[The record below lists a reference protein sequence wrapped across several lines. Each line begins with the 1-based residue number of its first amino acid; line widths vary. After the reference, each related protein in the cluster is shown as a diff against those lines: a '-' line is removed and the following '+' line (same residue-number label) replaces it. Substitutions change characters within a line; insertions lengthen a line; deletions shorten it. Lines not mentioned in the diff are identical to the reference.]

1 MRIVLLGP
9 PGAGKGTQATRI
21 VDEVRVPHLST
32 GDMLR
37 AAALADTEFGSEVRQ
52 TMASGQLVS
61 DQVIVA
67 AVMERISLPDA
78 RRGFVLDGF
87 PRTMS
92 QAVTFDDH
100 LDRQGMTLDHVIEL
114 RADEE
119 ILLDRIMTRAQ
130 QARETGSAARAD
142 DNRDTL
148 KVRLD
153 AYNELTAPLIEYYRE
168 RSLLRSID
176 GLQAVDD
183 VTADLLKVIGSGS
196 SVA

>member
-37 AAALADTEFGSEVRQ
+37 AAAHADTEFGRKVRQ

-67 AVMERISLPDA
+67 AVMERISQPDA

-119 ILLDRIMTRAQ
+119 ILLDRIMARAQ
-130 QARETGSAARAD
+130 QARDTGSTARAD

-168 RSLLRSID
+168 RNLLRSID

>member
-1 MRIVLLGP
+1 
-9 PGAGKGTQATRI
+9 
-21 VDEVRVPHLST
+21 
-32 GDMLR
+32 
-37 AAALADTEFGSEVRQ
+37 
-52 TMASGQLVS
+52 
-61 DQVIVA
+61 
-67 AVMERISLPDA
+67 
-78 RRGFVLDGF
+78 VLDGF

-196 SVA
+196 SVACAPGTDGATAIPGRPR